1 MDQESI
7 DLCTIGTRVT
17 SDRMET
23 AMNIQLLNLLDE
35 LIDTWAI
42 LHVHRICR

>member
-17 SDRMET
+17 SDRMEHSNEHPT
-23 AMNIQLLNLLDE
+23 VE
-35 LIDTWAI
+35 SSG
-42 LHVHRICR
+42 